1 MNLNRKSVGSVTLAT
16 ALDQMIPIFQMTRE
30 ATARLAPGAPARF
43 DAG

>member
-16 ALDQMIPIFQMTRE
+16 ALIQTIPVSQTTRE
-30 ATARLAPGAPARF
+30 AIARLAPGAPARF